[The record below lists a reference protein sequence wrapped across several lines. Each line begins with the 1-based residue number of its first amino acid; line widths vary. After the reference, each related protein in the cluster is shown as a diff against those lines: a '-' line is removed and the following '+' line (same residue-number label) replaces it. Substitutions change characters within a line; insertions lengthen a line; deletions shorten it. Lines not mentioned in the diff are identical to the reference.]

1 MLRSFASNNTPLP
14 PGFSVSTDKLQ
25 HSQTRLSAHMAE
37 SDDGFQL
44 ALSELIETAAA
55 DARRHSTRA
64 DSGFPMRKARPQDM
78 EGEPPT
84 KRAKFLRTSS
94 PATDVHHCSG
104 WSASSSTGPSAT
116 PLGRMSPDK
125 TRKQFLTSSHPAPN
139 IPQVVRRQFGPREN
153 GIPYEALVEAR
164 RRERVV
170 DVDRYVPPAG
180 NRPPSRAPGFAPGAY
195 ESQSSRTH
203 HEQDRMKTTP
213 GLQVR
218 EHDFGQ
224 RRIHRSQPT
233 SQKPTKP
240 FRFQDLPD
248 KVKTRIITYL
258 LVKDEAILIDFTWLR
273 SFVHGHSRVPNATKT
288 LRAEDQK
295 SYTVPQNWPE
305 LINEVQT
312 MQNDC
317 GPFQDALELLG
328 NKTRGLRGP
337 CRGLT
342 TGLLR
347 VSKSIH
353 GLAAEALYG
362 GNTFRFPW
370 PTCAWMQL
378 ESFLATIRSRNV
390 GRLRSLEIHVPLW
403 HRGMQEDYLEGA
415 ILDLTSPASRLGVVL
430 PTVRD
435 RLLSAITSC
444 VHALLK
450 ANRLSNLTLVLEHGL
465 ATDRW
470 IGRHTNDRQLIFL
483 AEAEELV
490 ARKQQGIATLQKLA
504 QLVKPKAIKLHVQ
517 HVGASK
523 IQKYDKK
530 EFKQRLPGLRKEA
543 EKYGWVVDQALK
555 GRR

>member
-1 MLRSFASNNTPLP
+1 
-14 PGFSVSTDKLQ
+14 
-25 HSQTRLSAHMAE
+25 MAE

-44 ALSELIETAAA
+44 ALSELIEGAAA
-55 DARRHSTRA
+55 DARRHSARA
-64 DSGFPMRKARPQDM
+64 DSGSPMRKARPQDM
-78 EGEPPT
+78 EGEPPI
-84 KRAKFLRTSS
+84 KRAKLSRTSS
-94 PATDVHHCSG
+94 PATDVHH
-104 WSASSSTGPSAT
+104 WSAWSSSSSTGTTAT
-116 PLGRMSPDK
+116 PLGGTSPSK
-125 TRKQFLTSSHPAPN
+125 RHKQFSASPHQAPN
-139 IPQVVRRQFGPREN
+139 IPQVVRRQFDPREN
-153 GIPYEALVEAR
+153 DFPYEALVEAR

-180 NRPPSRAPGFAPGAY
+180 NRPPSRAPGFASAAY
-195 ESQSSRTH
+195 DSRSTRTH
-203 HEQDRMKTTP
+203 HEQDRMKATP
-213 GLQVR
+213 GLHVH
-218 EHDFGQ
+218 EIDFGQ
-224 RRIHRSQPT
+224 RRNHRGQTT
-233 SQKPTKP
+233 SQKPIKP

-248 KVKTRIITYL
+248 TIKTRIVFYL

-273 SFVHGHSRVPNATKT
+273 SFVHGHSRVPSATET

-305 LINEVQT
+305 LIHEVQT

-317 GPFQDALELLG
+317 GPFRDALELRG

-347 VSKSIH
+347 VSRSVHKM
-353 GLAAEALYG
+353 AAEALYG
-362 GNTFRFPW
+362 GNKFRFPW

-378 ESFLATIRSRNV
+378 ESFLATIGSRNV
-390 GRLRSLEIHVPLW
+390 GYLRSLEIHVPLW

-430 PTVRD
+430 PTARD
-435 RLLSAITSC
+435 RLLSAITFC

-450 ANRLSNLTLVLEHGL
+450 ANNLSNLLLILEHGL

-470 IGRHTNDRQLIFL
+470 IGRHTNDRQLIPL

-490 ARKQQGIATLQKLA
+490 ARKQQGIAILQELA
-504 QLVKPKAIKLHVQ
+504 QLVKTKAIRLHVQ

-523 IQKYDKK
+523 IQEYDKK
-530 EFKQRLPGLRKEA
+530 EFKQRLPGLKKEA